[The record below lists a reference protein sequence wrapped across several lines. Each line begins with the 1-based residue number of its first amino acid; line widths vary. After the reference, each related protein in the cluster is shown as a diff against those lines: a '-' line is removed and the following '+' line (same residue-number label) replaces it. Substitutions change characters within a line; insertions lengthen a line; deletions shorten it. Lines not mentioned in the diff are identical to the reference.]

1 MKMFE
6 KIKRTF
12 SRRENDDDDLMPEN
26 NTEYVELD
34 TESGSID
41 SRNAK
46 VIVRPYSIED
56 FSDVKEILDEVREG
70 RTIALVNI
78 KVLKDKDMIELKRA
92 INKIKKT
99 IDAID
104 GDIAGFGDDYLVVTP
119 SFAKIHRSPRATRQE
134 ERHES
139 DLEEY

>member
-6 KIKRTF
+6 KLKRTF

-41 SRNAK
+41 TRNAK

-92 INKIKKT
+92 INKI
-99 IDAID
+99 
-104 GDIAGFGDDYLVVTP
+104 
-119 SFAKIHRSPRATRQE
+119 
-134 ERHES
+134 
-139 DLEEY
+139 

>member
-1 MKMFE
+1 MFE

-12 SRRENDDDDLMPEN
+12 SKREQDDDLMPDN

-41 SRNAK
+41 TRNAK

-70 RTIALVNI
+70 KTIALVNI

-119 SFAKIHRSPRATRQE
+119 SFAKIHRSPKAKKKE
-134 ERHES
+134 EQRDP